1 MRHQS
6 VNPGGGDSSVSP
18 ARKRRILM
26 TTSVFPLSD
35 SDATPAFVRTL
46 AVGMVADGWDVRV
59 LAPHAPGAARRE
71 ITEGVKV
78 YRYQYAFRE
87 GRQLL
92 CYNGG
97 MLINLRQRPWTRR
110 LLPGFMI
117 SQLAALLWHTLRWRP
132 DVIHSHSLLPQ
143 GLVAAVVAALS
154 GTAHVSTSHGNDV
167 FGLRPDGAA
176 GILKRFVLAAAQA
189 ITVNSSATR
198 KAVEAL
204 GCNVSKIHYIPAM
217 PNTWQADK
225 AIVGHIRDSVI
236 AGQRLC
242 LLFVGRLIEEK
253 GVADLIHALPVLSA
267 RFPDVILLM
276 VGDGQD
282 RLRFQELAVSCGVDT
297 RIHWAG
303 WVPPQQVSS
312 WMAAA
317 YLLIVPSRDG
327 GTGWKEAQGLVI
339 IEAMLAGTPVVASS
353 SGGIPDMIEAGVTGW
368 LFTPGDVQGLV
379 EMVTTV
385 ATRPEVGTVVAQAR
399 QRAAKQFSPAAVIRA
414 TTRLMDRIVRMH

>member
-1 MRHQS
+1 
-6 VNPGGGDSSVSP
+6 
-18 ARKRRILM
+18 M

-46 AVGMVADGWDVRV
+46 AVGLVADGWDVRV
-59 LAPHAPGAARRE
+59 LAPHAPGAPRSE
-71 ITEGVKV
+71 TIDGVTV
-78 YRYQYAFRE
+78 YRYQYAFSE
-87 GRQLL
+87 SRQQL

-97 MLINLRQRPWTRR
+97 MLINLRQRPWTRK
-110 LLPGFMI
+110 LLPGFML

-143 GLVAAVVAALS
+143 GLVAAAVAALS

-167 FGLRPDGAA
+167 FGLRPNGVV
-176 GILKRFVLAAAQA
+176 GMLKRCVLAAAQA

-217 PNTWQADK
+217 PNTLQADK
-225 AIVGHIRDSVI
+225 ALVGHIRDFVLGD
-236 AGQRLC
+236 GQPC

-253 GVADLIHALPVLSA
+253 GVADLIQALPALSA
-267 RFPDVILLM
+267 RFPDAMVLM

-282 RLRFQELAVSCGVDT
+282 RLRFEELAVSCGVDA

-303 WVPPQQVSS
+303 WVPPQHVSS
-312 WMAAA
+312 WMVAAD
-317 YLLIVPSRDG
+317 LLVVPSMDAG
-327 GTGWKEAQGLVI
+327 SGWKEAQGLVI
-339 IEAMLAGTPVVASS
+339 IEAMLAGTPVVASN
-353 SGGIPDMIEAGVTGW
+353 SGGIPDMIEDGVTGW
-368 LFTPGDVQGLV
+368 LFQPGDVRGLV
-379 EMVTTV
+379 EVIATAVTSPDV
-385 ATRPEVGTVVAQAR
+385 ATVVEQAR
-399 QRAAKQFSPAAVIRA
+399 QRAARQFSQAAVIGA